1 MSLKSIKSEVDAL
14 ELRNLGLMGT
24 MTSIQLEEAE
34 FTKELIRSSA
44 RKGVIKSRG
53 LGSSSELPSLVDV
66 ATGTSDKVSRQ

>member
-44 RKGVIKSRG
+44 HKGVIKSRG